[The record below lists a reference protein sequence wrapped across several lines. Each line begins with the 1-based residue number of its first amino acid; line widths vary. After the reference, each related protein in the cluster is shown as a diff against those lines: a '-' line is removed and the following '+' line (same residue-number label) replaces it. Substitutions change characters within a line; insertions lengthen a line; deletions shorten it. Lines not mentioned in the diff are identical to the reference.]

1 MRNGRYV
8 RRKIVKKEARCG
20 IETLRECVVSTV
32 CLYVKQQAV
41 SHLTPMLLLRGV
53 GCDVL
58 PSQGDYMYTVLTF
71 IETMQQRSHR

>member
-1 MRNGRYV
+1 
-8 RRKIVKKEARCG
+8 
-20 IETLRECVVSTV
+20 
-32 CLYVKQQAV
+32 
-41 SHLTPMLLLRGV
+41 MLLLRGV